1 MINPNSGPGKYL
13 PVQKT
18 LAYESEKKGG
28 VLFVIFIPYSYL
40 VSKNYS

>member
-1 MINPNSGPGKYL
+1 MVNPNTGPGKYL

-28 VLFVIFIPYSYL
+28 VLFVIFHIYA
-40 VSKNYS
+40 